1 MRYPLDSDLSSG
13 YPLLRNRGQ
22 VTLKLQLSVFQFVA
36 FFFPSYKLSAHYYQ
50 TRNIYFTIAFLA
62 PLVDLSI
69 NFVRVALQVA
79 KNVFGV
85 SYL

>member
-13 YPLLRNRGQ
+13 YPLLSNRGQ

-36 FFFPSYKLSAHYYQ
+36 FFSSYKLSAYYYQ
-50 TRNIYFTIAFLA
+50 TRNIYFTIALSA